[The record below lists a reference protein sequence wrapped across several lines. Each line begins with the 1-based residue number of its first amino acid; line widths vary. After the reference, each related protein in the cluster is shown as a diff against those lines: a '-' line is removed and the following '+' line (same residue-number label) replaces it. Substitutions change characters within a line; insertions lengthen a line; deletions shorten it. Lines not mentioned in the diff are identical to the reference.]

1 MNGVY
6 IRSRIPRQ
14 RPGDREINI
23 YYKHDYSGW
32 TMSLVER
39 NKDDDSE
46 DDDSEDDDPYGDFG
60 YGYGYV
66 GLRCSLS

>member
-1 MNGVY
+1 MYLKSNKDLLH
-6 IRSRIPRQ
+6 RRQ
-14 RPGDREINI
+14 SHIQLLTV
-23 YYKHDYSGW
+23 HCACCALLTSGW

-46 DDDSEDDDPYGDFG
+46 DEDSEDDDPYGDYG

-66 GLRCSLS
+66 GF